1 MKTSPSLMCMDFL
14 KIREQLEFLNTKAD
28 MYHADIMDL
37 HFVPNI
43 TLSPDFIKAIRPV
56 AALPID
62 AHLMTDRPELM
73 VELCAAA
80 GADYISPHVE
90 TINGIAFRTLDRIE
104 KLGKKAG
111 IAINPETP
119 LCDMEAYI
127 GRLEKITVMTVDP
140 GFSGSPFIPEVLP
153 KIETLAEW
161 KAKKGY
167 KYTIEIDGA
176 CNKNYAS
183 VLKNAGAEM
192 LIVGTSGLFGL
203 DADLPTAWKSMQAY
217 LES

>member
-1 MKTSPSLMCMDFL
+1 MKISPSLMCMDFL
-14 KIREQLEFLNTKAD
+14 KIREQLEFLNGAAD

-73 VELCAAA
+73 TELVAAA
-80 GADYISPHVE
+80 GADMISPHVE

-104 KLGKKAG
+104 KLGKEAG

-119 LCDMEAYI
+119 LCEMEAYI
-127 GRLEKITVMTVDP
+127 GRLKKVTVMTVDP

-153 KIETLAEW
+153 KIEMLAEW

-176 CNKNYAS
+176 CNKAHAKT
-183 VLKNAGAEM
+183 LKDAGAEM

-203 DADLPTAWKSMQAY
+203 ADSLPEAWNRMQEY
-217 LES
+217 LGE

>member
-1 MKTSPSLMCMDFL
+1 MDFL
-14 KIREQLEFLNTKAD
+14 KLKEQLEYLNGVAD

-43 TLSPDFIKAIRPV
+43 TLSSDFIKTIRPV
-56 AALPID
+56 ATLPID
-62 AHLMTDRPELM
+62 AHLMTDKPERM
-73 VELCAAA
+73 TELCAEA

-90 TINGIAFRTLDRIE
+90 TINGIAFRTLDMIE
-104 KLGKKAG
+104 RLGKKPG
-111 IAINPETP
+111 CAINPETP

-127 GRLEKITVMTVDP
+127 ERVKKITVMTVDP
-140 GFSGSPFIPEVLP
+140 GFSGSPFIPQVLP

-167 KYTIEIDGA
+167 EYIIEIDGS
-176 CNKNYAS
+176 CNEGHAKM
-183 VLKNAGAEM
+183 LRDAGAEM

-203 DADLPTAWKSMQAY
+203 DASLPEAWKKMQAY
-217 LES
+217 L